1 MSGPGACSNRYRL
14 GDGEKFKTASGAIK
28 DSFTYLKTRLFRVK
42 IKKQLSKI
50 SKYKMLSNGSLRI
63 VVLQVH
69 VVRIYIFSLKQMIK
83 NMKSWKYNC
92 KFKYCEKQAS
102 IFLYTRFI
110 VL

>member
-1 MSGPGACSNRYRL
+1 
-14 GDGEKFKTASGAIK
+14 
-28 DSFTYLKTRLFRVK
+28 
-42 IKKQLSKI
+42 
-50 SKYKMLSNGSLRI
+50 MLSNGSLRI

-102 IFLYTRFI
+102 IFTRTFNYWKFYREKKQA
-110 VL
+110 LQYCPLLSSTLLL